1 MIDRL
6 VRCVRFLLAVALV
19 AGACGAHAQDYPNRP
34 IRLIVP
40 VPPGGGVDL
49 LSRAIGQ
56 KMSTSLGVPVV
67 IENRAGASAVLGTE
81 ALARSAPDGY
91 TIMMAYSAHATN
103 PLFTPNLPYDTQ
115 KDFTPIAF
123 VGYIPLILVTPADSG
138 FKSVTDI
145 ISQAKAK
152 PGQIQFASGGAG
164 AGAHLSGE
172 LLKYEAHIDLIH
184 VPYKGNAP
192 ALNDVIGG
200 HVPMMFDTITTALPH
215 VKAGK
220 LRALAVTSGKR
231 SPLAPDVPTMI
242 EAGLP
247 NFEIS
252 AWYMVLGP
260 KGMPPAVVQRLN
272 GEINKAIQDPEI
284 RAQLGSQGV
293 DFVGGTP
300 QEAAAFLNAE
310 VERWAKVVKATGM
323 KGN

>member
-1 MIDRL
+1 MLDRF
-6 VRCVRFLLAVALV
+6 VRCIRLLSCVAVLAASV
-19 AGACGAHAQDYPNRP
+19 GANAQDFPNRP
-34 IRLIVP
+34 IHLIVP

-56 KMSTSLGVPVV
+56 KISTSMGVPVV
-67 IENRAGASAVLGTE
+67 IENKPGASAVVGTE

-91 TIMMAYSAHATN
+91 TIMMGYSAHATN

-115 KDFTPIAF
+115 KDFTPIVF

-138 FKSVTDI
+138 IRSVSDI
-145 ISQAKAK
+145 IREAKAK
-152 PGQIQFASGGAG
+152 PGQMQYASGGAG

-172 LLKYEAHIDLIH
+172 LLKYLANIDLVH

-215 VKAGK
+215 VKSGK
-220 LRALAVTSGKR
+220 LRALAVTSTRR

-260 KGMPPAVVQRLN
+260 KGMPSGVVQRLN
-272 GEINKAIQDPEI
+272 SEINKAVQDPEI

-300 QEAAAFLNAE
+300 QDATAFLNSE
-310 VERWAKVVKATGM
+310 IERWAKVVKATGM